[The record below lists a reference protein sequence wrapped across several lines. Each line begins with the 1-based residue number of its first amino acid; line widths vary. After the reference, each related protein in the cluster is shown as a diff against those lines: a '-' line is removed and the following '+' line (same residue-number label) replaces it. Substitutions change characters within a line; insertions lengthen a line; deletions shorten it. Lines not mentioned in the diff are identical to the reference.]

1 MRRFFLILYNLLLP
15 LVLLVSFPGYF
26 RRMRKRGG
34 YRKNFG
40 QRFGYFSPELRRAF
54 ARGSGGWSWIRAVS
68 VGEMVQALSLAE
80 ELKRQDETFRAVIS
94 TTTSTGY
101 ALGRQRSHPEWLQV
115 IYSPVDLYPIV
126 AQVWRL
132 LQPREVILVDSDL
145 WPSFLACARAH
156 GAPVH
161 LANARLSPRS
171 RKRYEAARWIAEPLL
186 WGQLTK
192 VYAQHPNELGQWRA
206 VGLDQARVIAT
217 GSLKYDADANPR
229 VPDTEPFTF
238 REWLRRHG
246 CEPKTHRFL
255 LGGSLHPGEE
265 ELLLKAFL
273 QLRTRFPDLFLILV
287 PRHVERTPE
296 IVELLKTCGIPWTLR
311 SKPEF
316 TPGTAILVVDSTG
329 ELRGW
334 YQAADVVVI
343 GKSFQGIGGQN
354 PVEPIQAARPV
365 ISGPHMENFATLMKD
380 LVAAGGIRQLTGAE
394 ALPAAVADL
403 LDHPDQAAAT
413 VERAGSVLAFHRG
426 ATARIAES
434 ILALRGENAR
444 GS

>member
-1 MRRFFLILYNLLLP
+1 MRRFFLILYNLILP
-15 LVLLVSFPGYF
+15 VVLLVSFPGYF

-40 QRFGYFSPELRRAF
+40 QRFGYFSSELRHAL
-54 ARGSGGWSWIRAVS
+54 GGGGWSWIRAVS

-80 ELKRQDETFRAVIS
+80 ELKRQDKTFRAVIS

-101 ALGRQRSHPEWLQV
+101 ALGQQRSHPEWLQV
-115 IYSPVDLYPIV
+115 IYSPVDFYPIV
-126 AQVWRL
+126 ARVWRL
-132 LQPREVILVDSDL
+132 LQPRELILVDSDL

-161 LANARLSPRS
+161 LVNARLSPRS
-171 RKRYEAARWIAEPLL
+171 RKRYEALRSIAEPLL
-186 WGQLTK
+186 WRQVTR
-192 VYAQHPNELGQWRA
+192 VYAQHPNELGQWLA
-206 VGLDQARVIAT
+206 VGLDQQRVTAM
-217 GSLKYDADANPR
+217 GSLKYDATPPVSPVEQFA
-229 VPDTEPFTF
+229 F
-238 REWLRRHG
+238 REWLRQHG
-246 CEPKTHRFL
+246 CEPKAHRFL

-265 ELLLKAFL
+265 EMLLKAFL

-296 IVELLKTCGIPWTLR
+296 IVELLETYAVPWTLR

-316 TPGTAILVVDSTG
+316 APGTAILVVDSTG

-334 YQAADVVVI
+334 YTAADVVVI
-343 GKSFQGIGGQN
+343 GKSFHGIGGQN
-354 PVEPIQAARPV
+354 PVEPIQALRPV
-365 ISGPHMENFATLMKD
+365 IAGPHMENFATLMRE
-380 LVAAGGIRQLTGAE
+380 LVAAGGLRQLSYAE
-394 ALPAAVADL
+394 QLPAAVADL
-403 LDHPDQAAAT
+403 LDHPDQAAAM

-426 ATARIAES
+426 ATVRIAAS
-434 ILALRGENAR
+434 ILAARRKNAP

>member
-15 LVLLVSFPGYF
+15 VVLLVSFPGYF

-40 QRFGYFSPELRRAF
+40 QRFGYFSPELRRVL
-54 ARGSGGWSWIRAVS
+54 GNGGWSWIRAVS
-68 VGEMVQALSLAE
+68 VGEMVQALRLAE
-80 ELKRQDETFRAVIS
+80 ELKRQDDTFRAVIS

-101 ALGRQRSHPEWLQV
+101 ALGQQRFHPEWLQV
-115 IYSPVDLYPIV
+115 IYSPVDFYPIV

-132 LQPREVILVDSDL
+132 LQPREAILVDSDL

-171 RKRYEAARWIAEPLL
+171 RKRYEALRWIAEPLL
-186 WGQLTK
+186 WRQVTR
-192 VYAQHPNELGQWRA
+192 VYAQHPNELGQWWA
-206 VGLDQARVIAT
+206 VGLNQARVIAT
-217 GSLKYDADANPR
+217 GSLKYDANPP
-229 VPDTEPFTF
+229 VPETEPFTF
-238 REWLRRHG
+238 REWLRQHG
-246 CEPKTHRFL
+246 CEPKAHRFL

-273 QLRTRFPDLFLILV
+273 QVRTRFPDLFLILV

-296 IVELLKTCGIPWTLR
+296 VVELLQTRRIPWTLR

-365 ISGPHMENFATLMKD
+365 ISGPHMENFATLINE
-380 LVAAGGIRQLTGAE
+380 LVAAGGVRRLSSAE
-394 ALPAAVADL
+394 ALPSAIADL
-403 LDHPDQAAAT
+403 LDHPDQAAAM
-413 VERAGSVLAFHRG
+413 VERAGSVLAFHFG
-426 ATARIAES
+426 ATSRIAEA
-434 ILALRGENAR
+434 ILAVRREKAPGP
-444 GS
+444 

>member
-1 MRRFFLILYNLLLP
+1 MRHFFLILYNLLLP
-15 LVLLVSFPGYF
+15 VVLLVSFPGYF

-40 QRFGYFSPELRRAF
+40 QRFGFFSSELRHAL
-54 ARGSGGWSWIRAVS
+54 GGGGWSWIRAVS

-80 ELKRQDETFRAVIS
+80 ELKRQDGTFRAVIS

-101 ALGRQRSHPEWLQV
+101 ALGQRRSQPAWLQV
-115 IYSPVDLYPIV
+115 IYSPVDFYPVV
-126 AQVWRL
+126 ARVWRR

-145 WPSFLACARAH
+145 WPSFLACARAN
-156 GAPVH
+156 GVPVH

-171 RKRYEAARWIAEPLL
+171 RKRYETLRRIAEPLL
-186 WGQLTK
+186 WRQVTR
-192 VYAQHPNELGQWRA
+192 VYAQHPNELEQWLA
-206 VGLDQARVIAT
+206 VGLNRPRVVTT
-217 GSLKYDADANPR
+217 GSLKYDANPA
-229 VPDTEPFTF
+229 VAPGEQFAF
-238 REWLRRHG
+238 RDWLRQHG
-246 CEPKTHRFL
+246 CEPKAHRFL

-265 ELLLKAFL
+265 EMLLKAFL

-296 IVELLKTCGIPWTLR
+296 IVELLKASAVPWTLR
-311 SKPEF
+311 TQPEF
-316 TPGTAILVVDSTG
+316 TSGTAILVVDSTG

-334 YQAADVVVI
+334 YQTADVVVI

-365 ISGPHMENFATLMKD
+365 ISGPHMENFATLMKE
-380 LVAAGGIRQLTGAE
+380 LVAAGGVRQLAGPE

-403 LDHPDQAAAT
+403 LDHPEQAAT
-413 VERAGSVLAFHRG
+413 MVERAGSVLAFHHG
-426 ATARIAES
+426 ATARIAAS
-434 ILALRGENAR
+434 ILAAR
-444 GS
+444 RERSPHS

>member
-15 LVLLVSFPGYF
+15 VVLVVSFPGYF

-40 QRFGYFSPELRRAF
+40 QRFGHFSSELRHALK
-54 ARGSGGWSWIRAVS
+54 SGGWSWIRAVS
-68 VGEMVQALSLAE
+68 VGEMVQALNLAE
-80 ELKRQDETFRAVIS
+80 ELKRQDKTFRAVIS

-101 ALGRQRSHPEWLQV
+101 ALGRQRSDPDWLQV
-115 IYSPVDLYPIV
+115 IYNPVDFYPVV

-132 LQPREVILVDSDL
+132 LQPREAILVDSDL

-156 GAPVH
+156 GVPVH

-171 RKRYEAARWIAEPLL
+171 RKRYEALRWIAEPLL
-186 WGQLTK
+186 WRQVTR
-192 VYAQHPNELGQWRA
+192 VYAQHPNELEQWLA
-206 VGLDQARVIAT
+206 VGMDRQRVIAT
-217 GSLKYDADANPR
+217 GSLKYDANPA
-229 VPDTEPFTF
+229 VSPVEPFAF
-238 REWLRRHG
+238 RDWLRQHG
-246 CEPKTHRFL
+246 CEPKAHRFL

-265 ELLLKAFL
+265 EVLVKAFL

-296 IVELLKTCGIPWTLR
+296 IVELLKAYGVPWTLR
-311 SKPEF
+311 SKPDL
-316 TPGTAILVVDSTG
+316 TAGAAILVVDSTG

-334 YQAADVVVI
+334 YKVADVVVV
-343 GKSFQGIGGQN
+343 GKSFQGVGGQD

-365 ISGPHMENFATLMKD
+365 ISGPHMENFATLMRE
-380 LVAAGGIRQLTGAE
+380 LVAAGGVRQLADAE
-394 ALPAAVADL
+394 ALPGAVADL
-403 LDHPDQAAAT
+403 LDYPDQAAAM

-426 ATARIAES
+426 ATARIAAS
-434 ILALRGENAR
+434 ILGAR
-444 GS
+444 RESRTDS